1 MKFTQ
6 TSLSGSYVVE
16 IEQLKDARGF
26 FARSWCAQEFAQ
38 HGLPENMVQ
47 SSISFNLKAGTLRG
61 MHYSVFPAEES
72 KLVRCTKGS
81 IYDVIVDIRRG
92 SDTYLN
98 HFGITLSEQNHK
110 ALFIPS
116 GFAHGFLT
124 LEQNTEVLYM
134 MNDYYKPDC
143 ARGCRWNDPLFNIS
157 WPNEIK
163 VIAER
168 DRNYPDFAIEE
179 S

>member
-1 MKFTQ
+1 MKFTE
-6 TSLSGSYVVE
+6 TSLTGSVVVE
-16 IEQLKDARGF
+16 IEQRVDARGF
-26 FARSWCAQEFAQ
+26 FARSWCAQEFAEK
-38 HGLPENMVQ
+38 GLPENMVQ

-72 KLVRCTKGS
+72 KLIRCTKGS
-81 IYDVIVDIRRG
+81 IYDVIVDLRRG

-98 HFGITLSEQNHK
+98 HFAITLSEQNHT
-110 ALFIPS
+110 ALFIPP

-124 LEQNTEVLYM
+124 LEEYTEILYM

-143 ARGCRWNDPLFNIS
+143 TRGCRWNDPLFNIP

-163 VIAER
+163 VIDER
-168 DRNYPDFAIEE
+168 DRTYPDFTIEE